1 MKLTIITPCS
11 RPGNLPRMKPG
22 IDAGRVLIDIDWR
35 VVFDTTVCSCY
46 PVTDGAII
54 SGISVDGSHFG
65 NGQRNAGIDA
75 TREGW
80 IYFLDDDNAIH
91 PKFFQGIAGAILTHP
106 DKRAFAFQQ
115 SLFERGNRDVSPA
128 DMRANHIDMAQV
140 LIHRDLIGSIRF
152 ELDPYNA
159 DGRFIEAVYQSDPG
173 AWGFIH
179 QTLCYYNALR

>member
-11 RPGNLPRMKPG
+11 RPENLPRMKPG
-22 IDAGRVLIDIDWR
+22 IDAGRVLVDIDWR
-35 VVFDTTVCSCY
+35 IVFDTSACMPAY
-46 PVTDGAII
+46 IEGAII
-54 SGISVDGSHFG
+54 SGANVNGSHFG